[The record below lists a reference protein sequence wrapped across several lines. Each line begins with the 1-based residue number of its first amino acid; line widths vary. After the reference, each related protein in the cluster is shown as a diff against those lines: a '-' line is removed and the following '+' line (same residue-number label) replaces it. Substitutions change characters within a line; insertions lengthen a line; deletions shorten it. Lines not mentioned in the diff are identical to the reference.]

1 MSFSRPAIS
10 ALLALSA
17 VASIISLTGCSA
29 MIVPSSVVS
38 DSSAQPVSITGS
50 VYGGRQPVAD
60 STVTIWAAGNTGYGS
75 RATALATTTSDAN
88 GNFSFGPNSGHTYT
102 CPDASS
108 TSATQLVYITASG
121 GYPTTGIQNTS
132 AAFMVALGDCL
143 SNQTANRSMNID
155 EVTTVASMFALQ
167 QFFSPSSTGLGN
179 FGTSPTNVLGLRN
192 AMLTVANLVNIGNGA
207 AWTSTTATNT
217 IPGYTTAPVVTITP
231 ETAKINTLADILA
244 TCVNTAG
251 ATSSACST
259 LYNKVSS
266 SAALDTLQAAYYLA
280 SNPTSVVN
288 GTSNLAAIYGIAPAQ
303 VPFTPTLT
311 AIPTDWTIGVTY
323 GSTSSQTVTATPAY
337 FITNPSYLNIDSL
350 GNVWMTNVGST
361 GNGLAGN
368 SVSEVSPTG
377 TPLAQILTTPG
388 QLSNPRGLVVDPN
401 NNLYVGSY
409 GTNGTG
415 NQVTEYTANSNLVYQ
430 FPLRSTGPETLA
442 SDGSGNIYVANFGGS
457 DGNGDLELIS
467 AGAANG
473 TLGNQIATGVS
484 VGANSAMAIDSYNH
498 IWLSN
503 YSSSATTQFICSATP
518 CGMTVTTADGS
529 IGPESISIDHGNN
542 IWIGNHATSSMT
554 GSVSELAATTTTT
567 IVAASASP
575 FTGAG
580 VTNPISSAFDGL
592 GNLWIANY
600 AANGGT
606 VSELSAS
613 GAPVSTSAAFNHNF
627 NGAQTLVIDRSGNV
641 WVGNSMAAAS
651 ATTNTQGY
659 FTEIIGAAAPI
670 MTPYSSNLPTVA
682 GNANTIG
689 QRP

>member
-1 MSFSRPAIS
+1 
-10 ALLALSA
+10 
-17 VASIISLTGCSA
+17 
-29 MIVPSSVVS
+29 MIVPSSAVA
-38 DSSAQPVSITGS
+38 DSSAQPVSISGS
-50 VYGGRQPVAD
+50 VYGGRQPVAN

-75 RATALATTTSDAN
+75 AATALATTTSDAN
-88 GNFSFGPNSGHTYT
+88 GQFNFGPNSGHTYT

-108 TSATQLVYITASG
+108 TTATQLVYITASG

-143 SNQTANRSMNID
+143 SNQTANRTMNID
-155 EVTTVASMFALQ
+155 EATTVASMFALQ
-167 QFFSPSSTGLGN
+167 QFFSPSSSGLGN

-192 AMLTVANLVNIGNGA
+192 AMLTVGNLVNIANGT
-207 AWTSTTATNT
+207 AWTTTTATNA
-217 IPGYTTAPVVTITP
+217 IAGYTTNPVVTITP

-251 ATSSACST
+251 ATSSACMT

-266 SAALDTLQAAYYLA
+266 SPALDTLQAAYYLA
-280 SNPTSVVN
+280 SNPTSTVN
-288 GTSNLAAIYGIAPAQ
+288 GTSNIAAIYGIIPSQ
-303 VPFTPTLT
+303 VPFTPTLS
-311 AIPTDWTIGVTY
+311 APPTDWTIGVTY
-323 GSTSSQTVTATPAY
+323 GSTSAQTVSATSTY

-388 QLSNPRGLVVDPN
+388 QLSNPRGLVVDPS

-415 NQVTEYTANSNLVYQ
+415 NQITEFTANSNLVYQ

-467 AGAANG
+467 AGAPNG

-484 VGANSAMAIDSYNH
+484 VGANSAMAIDSFNH

-503 YSSSATTQFICSATP
+503 YSNSATTQFICSATP
-518 CGMTVTTADGS
+518 CGMTQTNADGS

-542 IWIGNHATSSMT
+542 IWIGNHATSATT

-600 AANGGT
+600 AANGGS
-606 VSELSAS
+606 VSELSPS
-613 GAPVSTSAAFNHNF
+613 GAPVSTSAAFNHTF
-627 NGAQTLVIDRSGNV
+627 SGAQTLVIDRSGNV
-641 WVGNSMAAAS
+641 WVGNSMAPAS

-670 MTPYSSNLPTVA
+670 MTPFSANLPTVA